1 MVEACKSNLPPRPR
15 LCRRGDRQRRLVSA
29 GLVFLLAAASL
40 YADDFKLTTG
50 AEYKNVKISR
60 VEPDGIVVATDYGV
74 MKLFFAELPKE
85 VQEKYHYDP
94 KAAEAFRFRLDAA
107 RDAAKEEV
115 AAASQRQIEQP
126 QQTATNPEEPLIEAT
141 PFPTVD
147 PKLLKSLSLSAHEI
161 GTADSYYS
169 FWETDWGNSY
179 DRAYT
184 RGKRILVT
192 IRDTSRKV
200 PKVQVDVYFVA
211 RPVLNPATHF
221 IYDHR
226 RLFPHLR
233 GRIEINGPVAAV
245 DLHARMVKFGD
256 LGRIYGKG
264 ADMDGWI
271 AIGSV
276 DDQVFGIAASS
287 RTLEAIAREEPNS
300 PEHLTDLIDA
310 FSRRRH

>member
-1 MVEACKSNLPPRPR
+1 MEKSGVLIRFFFLSRRERIEVRMV
-15 LCRRGDRQRRLVSA
+15 LVA
-29 GLVFLLAAASL
+29 FLLLAVPLQAE
-40 YADDFKLTTG
+40 DFKLTTG
-50 AEYKNVKISR
+50 AEYKNVKVSR
-60 VEPDGIVVATDYGV
+60 VEPDGIVIATDYGV
-74 MKLFFAELPKE
+74 VKLFFAELPKE

-107 RDAAKEEV
+107 RDAAKDEV
-115 AAASQRQIEQP
+115 EAAKQRETERNAQSTSTSGAPDLPSE
-126 QQTATNPEEPLIEAT
+126 TTNSR
-141 PFPTVD
+141 
-147 PKLLKSLSLSAHEI
+147 LLKSLSLSAHEI
-161 GTADSYYS
+161 GTADSYQS
-169 FWETDWGNSY
+169 RWEGDWGSSY
-179 DRAYT
+179 DRSYT

-211 RPVLNPATHF
+211 RPVLDPATHF

-245 DLHARMVKFGD
+245 DLHARMVNLSG
-256 LGRIYGKG
+256 LGGPIYGKG

-276 DDQVFGIAASS
+276 DDHVFGIAASS
-287 RTLEAIAREEPNS
+287 RTLEAIAREDPSS
-300 PEHLTDLIDA
+300 PERLSDLVNGYRKA
-310 FSRRRH
+310 RH